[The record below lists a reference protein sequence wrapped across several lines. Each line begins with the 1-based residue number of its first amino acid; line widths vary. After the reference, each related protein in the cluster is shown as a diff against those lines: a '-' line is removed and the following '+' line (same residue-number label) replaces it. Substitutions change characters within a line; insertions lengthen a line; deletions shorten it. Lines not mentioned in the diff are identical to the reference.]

1 MTIHD
6 HWEFVESNGHHK
18 TLISASWHDW
28 EQIVNTSKE
37 ANKQCVI
44 VAHRLRVTKDCLRNF
59 TLAVYKPS
67 RRNLF
72 LTALY
77 NLLIWNHGLNINCN
91 RCFTLAISAQ
101 LAGFPLNI
109 LRADSNIFS
118 LFPVSFF
125 LSSSLPPFSRSLSGL
140 CEQNSVWNVVR
151 PGSWLL
157 CWGVC
162 PSTLSAC
169 MIITQSHTH
178 SGLSPSFA
186 FMSLL

>member
-1 MTIHD
+1 M
-6 HWEFVESNGHHK
+6 
-18 TLISASWHDW
+18 SASWHDW

-44 VAHRLRVTKDCLRNF
+44 VAHRLRVTKDCLRNVA
-59 TLAVYKPS
+59 LAVS
-67 RRNLF
+67 SLLVVTF
-72 LTALY
+72 FSTGLY

-91 RCFTLAISAQ
+91 RCFTLAISSQ

-118 LFPVSFF
+118 LFFVSFF
-125 LSSSLPPFSRSLSGL
+125 ISSSSPHPLSRSLSGF

-178 SGLSPSFA
+178 SGLSPPLA
-186 FMSLL
+186 FLSLL